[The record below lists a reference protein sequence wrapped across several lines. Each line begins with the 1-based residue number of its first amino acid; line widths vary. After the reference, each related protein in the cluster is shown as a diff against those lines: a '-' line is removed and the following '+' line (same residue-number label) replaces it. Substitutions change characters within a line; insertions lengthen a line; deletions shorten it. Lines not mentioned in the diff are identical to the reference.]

1 MMSLRYVPVDEPR
14 LWTAG
19 RIAEHL
25 GVAVHRVQYIVSSRR
40 IRPAARAARLRLFDR
55 DAVDRIADELHAIDA
70 RRPRNGEGVDHV
82 G

>member
-1 MMSLRYVPVDEPR
+1 MMSLRICPVEAEPR

-25 GVAVHRVQYIVSSRR
+25 GVAVHRVQYVVRSRR
-40 IRPAARAARLRLFDR
+40 IRPSARAARLRLFDR
-55 DAVDRIADELHAIDA
+55 EAVSRIADKLHAIDA
-70 RRPRNGEGVDHV
+70 RQGEGVRHE